1 MKREPKYRHE
11 FKYIISQGEAAV
23 LELRIAALM
32 SVDPHVGE
40 GGVYTIRSLY
50 FDSFTDRCVYENE
63 SGTDPREKFR
73 IRIYNVSAARIAL
86 ECKRKERGKTL
97 KTSCLISE
105 EQCRLLMRGGIP
117 RDIGARQTVLLRLA
131 LLMRSELFLPKVIV
145 EYERTP
151 YILRMGNVRVTFDR
165 NIRSS
170 SVIGS
175 FLEEGLFVRP
185 VMSVGQHVLEVKYD
199 EFIPDYIKDSL
210 EIGSLRQTA
219 YSKYY
224 LCRKF
229 STGGCYD
236 I

>member
-40 GGVYTIRSLY
+40 SGVYTIRSLY

-63 SGTDPREKFR
+63 SGT
-73 IRIYNVSAARIAL
+73 
-86 ECKRKERGKTL
+86 TL

-105 EQCRLLMRGGIP
+105 EQCRLLMRGEIP
-117 RDIGARQTVLLRLA
+117 RDIGARQTVLQRLA

-175 FLEEGLFVRP
+175 FLENGLFVRP
-185 VMSVGQHVLEVKYD
+185 VMPVGQHVLEVKYD